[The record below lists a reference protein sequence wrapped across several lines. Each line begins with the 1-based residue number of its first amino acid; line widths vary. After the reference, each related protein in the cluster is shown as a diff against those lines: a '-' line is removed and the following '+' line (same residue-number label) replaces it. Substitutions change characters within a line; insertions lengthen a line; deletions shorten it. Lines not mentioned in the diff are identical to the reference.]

1 MENNLKKYRYRQRHI
16 QKELNHF
23 AVHLKLTQHCK
34 STIFSKKK
42 LHIKEKVGE
51 RDIHCS
57 VGLAYWH
64 YAIVKILLSV
74 RETGKG
80 WYRPLGGK
88 TL

>member
-1 MENNLKKYRYRQRHI
+1 M
-16 QKELNHF
+16 
-23 AVHLKLTQHCK
+23 KLTQHCK

-42 LHIKEKVGE
+42 KKLHIKERVGE

-64 YAIVKILLSV
+64 YLIVKILLSV

-80 WYRPLGGK
+80 
-88 TL
+88 